1 MKRLCIISGF
11 LAMAFLGSCIK
22 NENPVFVKSVLEF
35 DAAAYNANA
44 AGLTFPVL
52 TRVPGYGRAVI
63 SSGSLQDP
71 LLTRNSPGVK
81 KFRINLI
88 GGQLPTPTK
97 VFYQLYPGTTAIE
110 DVHYKKPSGELII
123 PANSSFGEME
133 IEILNPGAPATPG
146 PVELRFLLAG
156 GLNGVSTSANY
167 RIIGLSIAQ

>member
-22 NENPVFVKSVLEF
+22 NENPVFVKSVVEF

-52 TRVPGYGRAVI
+52 TRVPGYGRAA
-63 SSGSLQDP
+63 STSDP
-71 LLTRNSPGVK
+71 ALSRSNTGVK
-81 KFRINLI
+81 KFRVNLI

-167 RIIGLSIAQ
+167 RIIGLRIAQ